1 MREAHCSLQ
10 FSLKL
15 ALVLALKKSSFIHFI
30 GVNTMIT
37 RFGLGGEVWR
47 RLIGERD
54 RKGGSLVPVSVSSIE
69 TRLVGYSVCQ

>member
-1 MREAHCSLQ
+1 MLFEN
-10 FSLKL
+10 FSLNL
-15 ALVLALKKSSFIHFI
+15 ALEITSFIHYI
-30 GVNTMIT
+30 GLNTMVK

-47 RLIGERD
+47 KLIGERD